1 MMINAITK
9 KEYTGTNQANLQG
22 AGFSDN
28 RFLTFVQA
36 KGLGRQVK
44 KGSKGIRLMTVLEKE
59 RKNKITGKVEKK
71 KTPFYFTVFNF
82 SQTKEY
88 VAVDA

>member
-1 MMINAITK
+1 MMINAVTN
-9 KEYTGTNQANLQG
+9 KEYTGSNQETLLD

-36 KGLGRQVK
+36 KGLGRKVK
-44 KGSKGIRLMTVLEKE
+44 KGSKGIRLMKVVEKE
-59 RKNKITGKVEKK
+59 KLNRATGKIEKK

-82 SQTKEY
+82 SQTEEFLGTE
-88 VAVDA
+88 A